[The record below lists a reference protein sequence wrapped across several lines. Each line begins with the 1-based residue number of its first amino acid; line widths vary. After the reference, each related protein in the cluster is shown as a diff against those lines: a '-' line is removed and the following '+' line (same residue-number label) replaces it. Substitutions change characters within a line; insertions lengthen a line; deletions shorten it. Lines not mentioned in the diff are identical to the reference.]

1 MRCLLNESSMRLQL
15 VHNVQVSVLLLTR
28 VQRRHACPGE
38 EHSSRHPFILRAAA
52 ASLSAFLQAA
62 FYRELP
68 PTVPSARKF
77 AAHADLSHKQHSP
90 PPHSIRWW
98 ASNCVLLYFAGLQW
112 LLGLAGRLLQLAPA
126 ALQLAPAAA
135 AAAVSAPSVHQRHD
149 AAERAADDVAAAAA
163 KRSL

>member
-1 MRCLLNESSMRLQL
+1 MTCDTNTCAACILASS
-15 VHNVQVSVLLLTR
+15 
-28 VQRRHACPGE
+28 
-38 EHSSRHPFILRAAA
+38 SSA
-52 ASLSAFLQAA
+52 LSPPPPLQAA

-77 AAHADLSHKQHSP
+77 ARHADLSHEQRSP

-98 ASNCVLLYFAGLQW
+98 ASNCVLLYFGALEW

-126 ALQLAPAAA
+126 AVQLAPAAA
-135 AAAVSAPSVHQRHD
+135 AAAVSAPSVHRKHV
-149 AAERAADDVAAAAA
+149 AAERAAEDLAAAAAA